1 VISAAAFGLALA
13 AAAAAPGP
21 VGSGVGLAFA
31 GAASV
36 VYSSSTNGTL
46 QIRADP
52 SMRGRVVALYI
63 MAFMGSTAIGG
74 PLVGVAG
81 QVFGPRASLG
91 VGAAGCLAAVALALP
106 FGLGARRRVGAAS
119 SRTSAAA
126 PASR

>member
-1 VISAAAFGLALA
+1 
-13 AAAAAPGP
+13 
-21 VGSGVGLAFA
+21 LAFA

-63 MAFMGSTAIGG
+63 LAFMGSTAIGG

-91 VGAAGCLAAVALALP
+91 VGAAGCLAAVVLALA
-106 FGLGARRRVGAAS
+106 FGLGARRRAGGRRILEDLGA
-119 SRTSAAA
+119 R

>member
-1 VISAAAFGLALA
+1 MAAFGIALT

-91 VGAAGCLAAVALALP
+91 VGAAGCLAAVVLALA
-106 FGLGARRRVGAAS
+106 FGLGARRRAGGRRILEDLGA
-119 SRTSAAA
+119 R

>member
-1 VISAAAFGLALA
+1 AF
-13 AAAAAPGP
+13 
-21 VGSGVGLAFA
+21 V

-91 VGAAGCLAAVALALP
+91 VGAVGCLAAVVLALA
-106 FGLGARRRVGAAS
+106 FGQNARRRAGTAS
-119 SRTSAAA
+119 SRTSSPV
-126 PASR
+126 PAGR

>member
-1 VISAAAFGLALA
+1 
-13 AAAAAPGP
+13 
-21 VGSGVGLAFA
+21 LAFA

-52 SMRGRVVALYI
+52 SMRARVLALYI

-74 PLVGVAG
+74 PLVGGAG

-91 VGAAGCLAAVALALP
+91 VGAAGCLAAVVLALA
-106 FGLGARRRVGAAS
+106 FGLGARRPAAS
-119 SRTSAAA
+119 SRLYVETAQR
-126 PASR
+126 PGTRSRSSVLRRFWSLR